1 MKNIMRKKCYLLC
14 LFTLLLSSCLLVPTS
29 ASEMVNPSIF
39 QEAATPYT
47 SDIVKYY
54 RMHNGKL
61 QYRRY
66 NTKTKKW
73 VDPYWIDVK

>member
-1 MKNIMRKKCYLLC
+1 
-14 LFTLLLSSCLLVPTS
+14 
-29 ASEMVNPSIF
+29 MVNPSIF